1 MSGDMLATFMAWL
14 ADVPAGGGTGYDFPT
29 KEMLVEPSRGAA
41 AFWMDLKSSGQR
53 ESVRLISISFL
64 SWRQSY
70 KIKVLLIRTKLVLNS
85 LMVRYFIF
93 G

>member
-53 ESVRLISISFL
+53 ESV
-64 SWRQSY
+64 
-70 KIKVLLIRTKLVLNS
+70 
-85 LMVRYFIF
+85 
-93 G
+93 